1 MLIEKNPE
9 CIFNEIENTAVILN
23 PSTEKFLELNATC
36 LLIWKELDQTNNLD
50 ELISNIQ
57 KSFPLQ
63 AEIEE
68 DIRNFIKLG
77 LNTKIFFEL
86 N

>member
-23 PSTEKFLELNATC
+23 PSTEKFIELNTTG
-36 LLIWKELDQTNNLD
+36 LLIWKELDRTNNVD
-50 ELISNIQ
+50 ELISNIEQ
-57 KSFPLQ
+57 HFPMQ
-63 AEIEE
+63 AEIKD
-68 DIRNFIKLG
+68 DIKNFIQNG
-77 LNTKIFFEL
+77 LSAKIFIEQ

>member
-23 PSTEKFLELNATC
+23 PSTEKFIELNATG
-36 LLIWKELDQTNNLD
+36 LLIWKELDRTNNVD
-50 ELISNIQ
+50 ELISNIEQ
-57 KSFPLQ
+57 HFPMQ
-63 AEIEE
+63 AQIKD
-68 DIRNFIKLG
+68 DIKNFIQNG
-77 LNTKIFFEL
+77 LSAKIFIEQ

>member
-1 MLIEKNPE
+1 MFIEKNPE

-23 PSTEKFLELNATC
+23 PSTEKFIELNATG
-36 LLIWKELDQTNNLD
+36 LLIWKELDQTKNLD

-57 KSFPLQ
+57 QIFPLQ
-63 AEIEE
+63 DEIEE
-68 DIRNFIKLG
+68 DIRSFIKHG
-77 LNTKIFFEL
+77 LNTKIFLEL